1 MLLIEAKTKE
11 FVENANY
18 DLGIKPEEATD
29 EMKEKSNSELE
40 GEGKGTK
47 VITSSSISTELN
59 IMGITSEE
67 ISNGNVYQI
76 STTDLEKMG
85 IKTIGDLAGTDQNT
99 LIKKFGKFG
108 KMIWEYANGIDNN
121 PVTVNNDKPKGIGNS
136 LTLPQDVA
144 NIEKLEET
152 LLALTE
158 QVAYRLRKQ
167 ELLANVVNVQIKTND
182 FKTFSHQR
190 KLDEATDST
199 KYLYKEAKKL
209 LETLYQKSINKQIR
223 LIGVRVD
230 NLEEKEQMQISL
242 FNQTDTEKEKQR
254 KLDLLRYQLNEIQ
267 EARLKEGEESE
278 LEERSKIIRN
288 SEKIAKNLSEAE
300 MAVGE
305 NTIDLIGNAIR
316 ALEKIEDVN
325 SKYSEKLVEMKNIY
339 YEVQEVAR
347 DISSMKEDIYFDER
361 ERNEIEERLDEIYSL
376 KKKYGNT
383 IEKIL
388 DYKEE
393 LEKEIDRIENL
404 DEENRKT
411 KEKIEKIV
419 ASMEELCKQ
428 MEELRKKNSKI
439 LNEKINEELVQLE
452 MKNAR
457 FNAKVIEDGEFSIN
471 GKSHVEFVITTNLGE
486 EEKKLNKIA
495 SGGEMSRIMLAIKTV
510 LSDIDEVPVLIFDEI
525 DTGISGKAAN
535 SVGSKLKKIAK
546 KHQVIIVTHLATIAA
561 QGDYNYYIYKEVDA
575 NKTNTNVK
583 LLNESET
590 IREIARIA
598 SGEITEISLSH
609 ARELRNK
616 NV

>member
-1 MLLIEAKTKE
+1 MITTLHIKNIGIIDDIVIDLNKGLNVLTGETGAGKTLIVDSLGIIAGGRFSKDMIRRGQNMS
-11 FVENANY
+11 FVELALYLPDN
-18 DLGIKPEEATD
+18 P
-29 EMKEKSNSELE
+29 NSIDGNIVVSREINTS
-40 GEGKGTK
+40 GKNLCK
-47 VITSSSISTELN
+47 I
-59 IMGITSEE
+59 
-67 ISNGNVYQI
+67 NGR
-76 STTDLEKMG
+76 L
-85 IKTIGDLAGTDQNT
+85 
-99 LIKKFGKFG
+99 
-108 KMIWEYANGIDNN
+108 
-121 PVTVNNDKPKGIGNS
+121 VTVNELKNFMKNIIDIHGQYDNQ
-136 LTLPQDVA
+136 TLMD
-144 NIEKLEET
+144 
-152 LLALTE
+152 TE
-158 QVAYRLRKQ
+158 
-167 ELLANVVNVQIKTND
+167 
-182 FKTFSHQR
+182 FH
-190 KLDEATDST
+190 T
-199 KYLYKEAKKL
+199 KYLDKFIGTGIAEIHKKYV
-209 LETLYQKSINKQIR
+209 ELYTEYIELNKMLKNNYGDEI
-223 LIGVRVD
+223 
-230 NLEEKEQMQISL
+230 
-242 FNQTDTEKEKQR
+242 EKQR
-254 KLDLLRYQLNEIQ
+254 KLDLLQYQYKEIK
-267 EARLKEGEESE
+267 AANLKNGEDEQ
-278 LEERSKIIRN
+278 LEEKRKIIMS
-288 SEKIAKNLSEAE
+288 SEKVAEALNIVSNNLE
-300 MAVGE
+300 G
-305 NTIDLIGNAIR
+305 NIIDVINDSIR

-419 ASMEELCKQ
+419 STMEELCKKI
-428 MEELRKKNSKI
+428 EELRAKNSKI

-457 FNAKVIEDGEFSIN
+457 FNAKVIEDEEFSIN

-561 QGDYNYYIYKEVDA
+561 QGDYNYYIYKEVAA

>member
-1 MLLIEAKTKE
+1 MITTLHIKNIGIIDDIVIDLNKGLNVLTGETGAGKTLIVDSLGIIAGGRFSKDMIRRGQNMS
-11 FVENANY
+11 FVELALYLSDN
-18 DLGIKPEEATD
+18 P
-29 EMKEKSNSELE
+29 NSIDGNIVVSREINTS
-40 GEGKGTK
+40 GKNLCK
-47 VITSSSISTELN
+47 I
-59 IMGITSEE
+59 
-67 ISNGNVYQI
+67 NGR
-76 STTDLEKMG
+76 L
-85 IKTIGDLAGTDQNT
+85 
-99 LIKKFGKFG
+99 
-108 KMIWEYANGIDNN
+108 
-121 PVTVNNDKPKGIGNS
+121 VTVNELKNFMKNIIDIHGQYDNQ
-136 LTLPQDVA
+136 TLMD
-144 NIEKLEET
+144 
-152 LLALTE
+152 TE
-158 QVAYRLRKQ
+158 
-167 ELLANVVNVQIKTND
+167 
-182 FKTFSHQR
+182 FH
-190 KLDEATDST
+190 T
-199 KYLYKEAKKL
+199 KYLDKFIGTGIAEIHKKYV
-209 LETLYQKSINKQIR
+209 ELYTEYIELNKMLKNNYGDEI
-223 LIGVRVD
+223 
-230 NLEEKEQMQISL
+230 
-242 FNQTDTEKEKQR
+242 EKQR
-254 KLDLLRYQLNEIQ
+254 KLDLLQYQYKEIK
-267 EARLKEGEESE
+267 AANLKNGEDEQ
-278 LEERSKIIRN
+278 LEEKRKIIMS
-288 SEKIAKNLSEAE
+288 SEKVVEALNIVSNNLE
-300 MAVGE
+300 G
-305 NTIDLIGNAIR
+305 NIIDVINDSIR

-419 ASMEELCKQ
+419 ATMEELCKQ
-428 MEELRKKNSKI
+428 IEELREKNSKI

-561 QGDYNYYIYKEVDA
+561 QGDYNYYIYKEVAA